1 MRLPAL
7 AAALTILSA
16 SAFAADAPNIV
27 GTWIPVEHSGVRV
40 GPREGYPTYSTP
52 SLTHDLHMAWKLV
65 IDAQDGA
72 AFSGNNTGPS
82 GKPKLVVGV
91 FRMDGKRFVMATE
104 GGNAAGEVAG
114 DQLEICIT
122 DNIPDYVGAI
132 CTIYKRQ

>member
-1 MRLPAL
+1 MPGLARCKRHYACNSRRRMLLASCSSLGPARFDRPASG
-7 AAALTILSA
+7 AAGNWADYARWRVA
-16 SAFAADAPNIV
+16 SGN
-27 GTWIPVEHSGVRV
+27 
-40 GPREGYPTYSTP
+40 
-52 SLTHDLHMAWKLV
+52 AWKLV
-65 IDAQDGA
+65 IDTQDGA